1 MQKEPLGRAT
11 KALRKED
18 RRKAIL
24 DVAERSFFS
33 RGFAETSMS
42 AIAAECGGSKT
53 TLWNHFPSKEALFY
67 AFLDEQIGLF
77 EESLDQAL
85 NATEDVEVALGR
97 FARLFLAKIVTP
109 KSCALR
115 RLIGTERQ
123 RFPNLAQAFYERG
136 PARARRRLHRYVDAQ
151 MAAGRLRAGSP
162 ELAARQFFALCQAGT
177 FADMIWHGGDD
188 PSFDIDAEAD
198 VAVESFMRIWG
209 PPA

>member
-1 MQKEPLGRAT
+1 MQKAPTGRSRG
-11 KALRKED
+11 LRKED

-24 DVAERSFFS
+24 DVAERSFLM

-53 TLWNHFPSKEALFY
+53 TLWSHFPSKEALFY

-85 NATEDVEVALGR
+85 SHSDDVDVALGR
-97 FARLFLAKIVTP
+97 FARVFLAKILAP

-115 RLIGTERQ
+115 HLIVTERQ
-123 RFPNLAQAFYERG
+123 RFPNLAQAFYDRG
-136 PARARRRLHRYVDAQ
+136 PARARRRLIRYMEGQ
-151 MAAGRLRAGSP
+151 MANGRLREGSP

-177 FADMIWHGGDD
+177 FADLIWHGGDTLEAD
-188 PSFDIDAEAD
+188 LDAEAD
-198 VAVESFMRIWG
+198 AAVTGFLRIWG
-209 PPA
+209 PEG